1 MLTTDELIN
10 DLKLRASIPDS
21 QALFSSERFIQIL
34 NSEMITKIIPLIKR
48 LNDNHFI
55 TSKIVRM
62 DDDKDYINFPSDGL
76 GQSIKDIFVN
86 KDRVVLIPLTE
97 KENYCNSHS
106 IYLEGYR
113 IKFTTPEYFRNKD
126 ITLYYHKR
134 PLPLISTS
142 KTARVTGIDTNTV
155 DVDTNVSTFVTSYVL
170 EVISSI
176 EPFESK
182 GTVTIIAKNSN
193 KQYEIDDVSFM
204 EVGDYLSPRGYTPI
218 PQIPLEAF
226 ELLSQRAVIKCL
238 ESMKD
243 SEGLNIAM
251 NDYVA
256 MERELQTHLTP
267 RTGNIYK
274 KIGSSNSL
282 WNSW

>member
-10 DLKLRASIPDS
+10 DLKERGIIPENQSGFVQD
-21 QALFSSERFIQIL
+21 RFIQIL
-34 NSEMITKIIPLIKR
+34 NSEMVTKIIPFIKR

-62 DDDKDYINFPSDGL
+62 DADKDYINFPRDGL

-86 KDRVVLIPLTE
+86 KERVVLIPITE

-113 IKFTTPEYFRNKD
+113 IKFITPEYFRNKD
-126 ITLYYHKR
+126 IILYYHKR

-142 KTARVTGIDTNTV
+142 KTAKITGIDSNNV
-155 DVDTNVSTFVTSYVL
+155 DVDTNVSSFVPSYVL
-170 EVISSI
+170 EVISSV

-182 GTVTIIAKNSN
+182 GTVTITAKNSN

-256 MERELQTHLTP
+256 MERELQTLLTP